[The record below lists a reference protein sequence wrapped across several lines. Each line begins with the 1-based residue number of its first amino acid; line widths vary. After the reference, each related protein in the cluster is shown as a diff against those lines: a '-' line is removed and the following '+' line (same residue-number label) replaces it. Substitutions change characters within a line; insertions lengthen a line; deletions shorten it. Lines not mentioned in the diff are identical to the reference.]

1 MVPINMLRGGEGV
14 LFPKAQ
20 MLYGSNIAYEMWPRD
35 APVPSKLVAETAK
48 LVKREWC
55 VNTTADAM

>member
-48 LVKREWC
+48 LVKGE
-55 VNTTADAM
+55 